1 MNTQTSIRKQK
12 GKSGWGILALAFATL
27 VGTTIL
33 QIIGYVISY
42 VCTRTEALPFTTMSQ
57 LFTAGSMV
65 LGMLVLG
72 GIAWIR
78 PSREDIRVTFRTYW
92 PIIAAD
98 VAIVLFACGEYIIEG
113 ASVSPNWLPN
123 LAITL
128 VLCLGIGI
136 AEEFLF
142 RGIILNGILAVSGK
156 SHRGTMI
163 AVAITSLLFGL
174 VHVSLSTDFAE
185 PLLAVQAVLKIVQT
199 ALFSICMC
207 SIVLR
212 THRLGGV
219 SLLHG
224 LTDFLLLVP
233 SLALAGES
241 LTVNYVHSGE
251 DGMMS
256 IVVYLVI
263 IAFYLPF
270 AIKALRQMHRERVAY
285 RGVFF
290 ERAAKRRNSGNTPTL
305 TEGMA
310 NAA

>member
-78 PSREDIRVTFRTYW
+78 PSREDI
-92 PIIAAD
+92 
-98 VAIVLFACGEYIIEG
+98 IEG

-123 LAITL
+123 LTITL